1 MLKRLYAYSDTLI
14 NNETAIVVI
23 NKLSEAVS
31 FIISSYITNKCE
43 VTYSYITSK
52 CKVTA
57 VFNEGVAR
65 VETCCYFA
73 LMSYVT
79 RLFTE

>member
-1 MLKRLYAYSDTLI
+1 MKTQDGP
-14 NNETAIVVI
+14 V
-23 NKLSEAVS
+23 LSLLQ
-31 FIISSYITNKCE
+31 SYL
-43 VTYSYITSK
+43 TYSYITSK